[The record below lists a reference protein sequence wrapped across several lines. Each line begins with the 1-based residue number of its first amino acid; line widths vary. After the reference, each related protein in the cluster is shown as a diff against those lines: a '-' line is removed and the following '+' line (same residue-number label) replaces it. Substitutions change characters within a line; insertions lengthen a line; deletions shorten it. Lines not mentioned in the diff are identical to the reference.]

1 MNSILNKNLIF
12 TFILFCVV
20 VLIAPSIVS
29 AANVMGNLMDPIA
42 VSLDAISEKVGPWAT
57 VIILSF
63 LFFVLSGAL
72 LLIITN
78 LLQGAIENSVE
89 TLNVLQ
95 GESAI
100 VIHAGWNFMAG
111 IVNMMLLIGFVVIAI
126 AIIMGSESYGLK
138 KAMPKL
144 ILVAFLV
151 NFTLL
156 FVGIGVDITNI
167 IYSTIA
173 NRFSTDSGSVLIEAV
188 SPLLTGL
195 WPAGIAMFVAFFISW
210 VIAAINPFTALVA
223 HAVIAFGFLALIP
236 FILQFI
242 IVGALML
249 LMSGVFFTFYA
260 VFIARTLIISILA
273 ILSPLAFFCLIFPA
287 TKKWWDMWLH
297 HFIQWLFVG
306 IAFIFF
312 MYIGLALAP
321 LAMRLG
327 EDSITLHPFLK
338 FWTGNL
344 VSYIILLIYFVVILG
359 IVKKFIPELASAAI
373 AQAKSAAAVVAPYA
387 QFTGGIV
394 ARGYKNQYTNSV
406 AQRMARD
413 PGGFGAARQRALDAV
428 PGPGASRFERFTMHL
443 RRQVAKASEG
453 PAASRIS
460 ELEKTFEGKTEAE
473 HQSVI
478 NDAEVRSNPSKAAA
492 AVLSAHKN
500 NHNIEDQM
508 NALDNDSRQLLWSY
522 NVLAGQERT
531 MQRANPLHHLMQQPA
546 GADRDQA
553 RGQLIARLSEDDI
566 NRLSR
571 SLNNT
576 LNNPA
581 LAHYHAEA
589 ENLLRDIATSSRQNQ
604 RAIAAGGGRAT
615 INRISSLLGPGS
627 NELNRFYGSL
637 IGYMGQ
643 YFLRDAEIQAGAA
656 ANRRGR

>member
-1 MNSILNKNLIF
+1 MNNFLNKYFSYFFLLLFAILLIS
-12 TFILFCVV
+12 
-20 VLIAPSIVS
+20 PSIAS

-57 VIILSF
+57 VIILAF

-72 LLIITN
+72 LIIITN
-78 LLQGAIENSVE
+78 LLQGAIEGSIE
-89 TLNVLQ
+89 TLNILQ

-126 AIIMGSESYGLK
+126 AIIMGSDSYGLK

-167 IYSTIA
+167 IYNTVA
-173 NRFSTDSGSVLIEAV
+173 NRFSEEGGSILIEAV

-195 WPAGIAMFVAFFISW
+195 WPAGIAMFVGFFISW
-210 VIAAINPFTALVA
+210 VAAAINPFTALVA

-242 IVGALML
+242 IVGAIML
-249 LMSGVFFTFYA
+249 LMAGVFFTFYA

-312 MYIGLALAP
+312 MYIGLTLAP

-387 QFTGGIV
+387 QFTGGLV
-394 ARGYKNQYTNSV
+394 TRGYKNQYSSAV
-406 AQRMARD
+406 AQRMAAD
-413 PGGFGAARQRALDAV
+413 PNGFGAARQTALNTV
-428 PGPGASRFERFTMHL
+428 PDPNANWWQKTQIAWRRRVAQVPEKYASDRL
-443 RRQVAKASEG
+443 ND
-453 PAASRIS
+453 
-460 ELEKTFEGKTEAE
+460 LEKGFEGKNEVE
-473 HQSVI
+473 HQSTI
-478 NDAEVRSNPSKAAA
+478 NNDEARRNPKKVLAAIRSARN
-492 AVLSAHKN
+492 KN
-500 NHNIEDQM
+500 MDVTEQINS
-508 NALDNDSRQLLWSY
+508 LDNDNRNLVWAHSD
-522 NVLAGQERT
+522 LAGENRM
-531 MQRANPLHHLMQQPA
+531 MQRMDSLHYLTHINPGATPA
-546 GADRDQA
+546 EA
-553 RGQLIARLSEDDI
+553 RENRRNLIARLSDDDI
-566 NRLSR
+566 NRLGR
-571 SLNNT
+571 T
-576 LNNPA
+576 LAAAVGDPVFGTTA
-581 LAHYHAEA
+581 TD
-589 ENLLRDIATSSRQNQ
+589 LLRDIAMSGRQNA
-604 RAIAAGGGRAT
+604 RNLVAGGGRNT
-615 INRISSLLGPGS
+615 IDEIINRGILTGD
-627 NELNRFYGSL
+627 NLNRFFGFL
-637 IGYMGQ
+637 IGHLAQ
-643 YFLRDAEIQAGAA
+643 WHLSDAERATGY
-656 ANRRGR
+656 ANR